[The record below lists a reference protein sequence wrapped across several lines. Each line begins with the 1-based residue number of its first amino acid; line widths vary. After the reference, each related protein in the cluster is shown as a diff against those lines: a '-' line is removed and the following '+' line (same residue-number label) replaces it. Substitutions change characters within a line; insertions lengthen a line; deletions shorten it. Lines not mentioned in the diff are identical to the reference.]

1 MVLREGGVGLF
12 STAGASVLS
21 GSWFVVGEK
30 NMLALGDE
38 ESVGLANKPWPA
50 RADSGVGVNI
60 GCGVGFGVGE
70 VGKLEETGR
79 FGDVE
84 RSATDVGNVGAGWRK
99 KWAGVWK
106 SVTVPWVG
114 EGLRGVGD
122 GAAVEVGV
130 PGRGVNTGMGV
141 FGVGVEADEDPPSW
155 V

>member
-1 MVLREGGVGLF
+1 MVVREGGVGLF
-12 STAGASVLS
+12 SAAGASVLS
-21 GSWFVVGEK
+21 GSLFVVGEK

-106 SVTVPWVG
+106 SVTVP
-114 EGLRGVGD
+114 
-122 GAAVEVGV
+122 
-130 PGRGVNTGMGV
+130 
-141 FGVGVEADEDPPSW
+141 
-155 V
+155 